1 MKTRYF
7 LPIASIAISALIS
20 CNEIL
25 EIDPPTDALIAEDV
39 YGNATNIKTAYTGLY
54 SYHVH
59 MNATYYQYMEQYFHF
74 MTDELKS
81 DNTANFATY
90 FENSYTPT
98 TSLYGNIWDQL
109 YASIYK
115 MNDFI
120 EHIEAT
126 SLLSEDTQKE
136 YLAVAR
142 WFRAYDYFLLSNLYG
157 DVPLILKSSISE
169 SKNIGRTKTSEI
181 NEAITND
188 LLYAEQALAN
198 SEETKKNVRTRLTTG
213 AAQALLARHYLYTEQ
228 WQNAADLATKLI
240 EGGVYSLEA
249 DVNKVFYSSS
259 KEVIFGFDM
268 DGFSGTGTYQGYTR
282 TGSLFIPTSTANA
295 TYYLTDELAN
305 AITNDSLDARINWLG
320 YQIVSEKKRYY
331 PYKYKNTDNA
341 TAANYELQVQFRLA
355 EQYLIRAEA
364 RAHLNDIEGA
374 LADINA
380 IRSRAKVAPVEANTT
395 AEVLML
401 VEEER
406 RKELF
411 IEGQGHRWFDLK
423 RTSRADAVYSKLDY
437 KKWESHKILLPIPE
451 TQILRNLSLTQNPG
465 YDKK

>member
-1 MKTRYF
+1 MKKRYF

-169 SKNIGRTKTSEI
+169 SKNVGRTKTSEI

-198 SEETKKNVRTRLTTG
+198 SEETKKNVRTRLSTA

-228 WQNAADLATKLI
+228 WQNAADLAT
-240 EGGVYSLEA
+240 
-249 DVNKVFYSSS
+249 NSS
-259 KEVIFGFDM
+259 KVVYIH
-268 DGFSGTGTYQGYTR
+268 
-282 TGSLFIPTSTANA
+282 L
-295 TYYLTDELAN
+295 
-305 AITNDSLDARINWLG
+305 
-320 YQIVSEKKRYY
+320 
-331 PYKYKNTDNA
+331 
-341 TAANYELQVQFRLA
+341 RL
-355 EQYLIRAEA
+355 
-364 RAHLNDIEGA
+364 
-374 LADINA
+374 
-380 IRSRAKVAPVEANTT
+380 
-395 AEVLML
+395 M
-401 VEEER
+401 
-406 RKELF
+406 
-411 IEGQGHRWFDLK
+411 
-423 RTSRADAVYSKLDY
+423 
-437 KKWESHKILLPIPE
+437 
-451 TQILRNLSLTQNPG
+451 
-465 YDKK
+465 